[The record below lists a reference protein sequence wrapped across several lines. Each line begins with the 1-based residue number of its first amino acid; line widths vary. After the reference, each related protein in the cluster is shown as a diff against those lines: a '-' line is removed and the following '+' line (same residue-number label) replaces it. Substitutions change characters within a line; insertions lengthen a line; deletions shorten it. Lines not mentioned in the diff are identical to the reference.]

1 MKDNTYKKFVQRWEE
16 VMDLPV
22 QTVGPF
28 TGIYK
33 TLVKKLKVMPLAALV
48 VCALLLV
55 IALYVLFGSA
65 ITLLVSVL
73 QKGF

>member
-1 MKDNTYKKFVQRWEE
+1 MKDNTYKKFVERWEE

-33 TLVKKLKVMPLAALV
+33 MLVKRLKVMPLAALV
-48 VCALLLV
+48 VCSLLLV
-55 IALYVLFGSA
+55 IALYILFGST